1 MPKPEEGEAPA
12 EDTSVSDVETSDEE
26 FADWDDDAGFTDD
39 DTESEEAEDSTEAEE
54 SDDTEESESDSTDD
68 ETEETEEDTNSD
80 EQDKTEDKSKEQLA
94 HEAFKRREAERK
106 LREERESREKEN
118 LDRYL
123 AEAEDDEAELAKR
136 QLEVERFN
144 TMKERI
150 ALNQDRL
157 DVGIQKA
164 SIEIQKIAN
173 GDPVVLEAFAEA
185 LDDFEATRIVK
196 DKYGNPVEVK
206 DDVYQYLLKKADSIK
221 KLTGIGA
228 REQTKQKANEKM
240 RTVTRPTR
248 TPKEKP
254 VDPDMEAFDEMANR
268 DW

>member
-1 MPKPEEGEAPA
+1 
-12 EDTSVSDVETSDEE
+12 
-26 FADWDDDAGFTDD
+26 
-39 DTESEEAEDSTEAEE
+39 
-54 SDDTEESESDSTDD
+54 
-68 ETEETEEDTNSD
+68 
-80 EQDKTEDKSKEQLA
+80 
-94 HEAFKRREAERK
+94 
-106 LREERESREKEN
+106 
-118 LDRYL
+118 
-123 AEAEDDEAELAKR
+123 
-136 QLEVERFN
+136 
-144 TMKERI
+144 MKERI

-185 LDDFEATRIVK
+185 LDDFETAHVVK
-196 DKYGNPVEVK
+196 DRYGNPVEVK
-206 DDVYQYLLKKADSIK
+206 ADVYQYLLKKADSIK

-240 RTVTRPTR
+240 RTVARPTR

-254 VDPDMEAFDEMANR
+254 VDPDLAAFDEMADR